1 MAPAAADRIVE
12 IITLLG
18 TRIMEHDAH
27 RSARDQQP
35 DFQSSS
41 FRKFNGS
48 QLEKRGTLW
57 FGCPVA
63 HWWFHFFFFERF
75 RSSYF
80 VNVSLFSFPSVRSRP
95 LISPISRRS
104 MHDTSRPERSRTL
117 RREMKKKEPNK
128 NDVERKHVF
137 RLVEQRTTSTRK
149 YPVSSRETV
158 AINFNGWKSDN
169 DPKQCHYK
177 PRKPFLTA
185 SKLR

>member
-1 MAPAAADRIVE
+1 MRIDPLEINNRISRAPRFVNLMAVNLRRGEPSDLVV
-12 IITLLG
+12 
-18 TRIMEHDAH
+18 
-27 RSARDQQP
+27 RSLTGG
-35 DFQSSS
+35 F
-41 FRKFNGS
+41 
-48 QLEKRGTLW
+48 T
-57 FGCPVA
+57 
-63 HWWFHFFFFERF
+63 FFFFERF

-128 NDVERKHVF
+128 NDVERKHVV